1 MSDPARGSYVR
12 TLMRSGT
19 SIAIAIGVM
28 NLATYGFTIVAARI
42 LGPTEYGALAGL
54 MATLMVLAVL
64 QLGLQATAA
73 RRISAEPEHVAQIE
87 QSIMRVTYRGA
98 LVLGAVLVLAAP
110 LVQRVLRLDSL
121 PTAVLVGV
129 CVVPLSIMGG
139 QAGILQGERRWW
151 PLAAMYVAAGV
162 PRLVLGTAFMLWRPT
177 VTSAMVGVTI
187 AMFAPIILG
196 WIALRD
202 GRPPGIPAGHDAR
215 SVIRESVHNS
225 QALLAF
231 FALSNA
237 DIVIARNV
245 LPDHQ
250 AGLYAAGLIL
260 TKAVLFLPQFVVIIA
275 FPSMAS
281 VGERRTALIR
291 SLVVVA
297 GLGVFATAAAW
308 LLPHLAMIFVGGAE
322 YTEIEPRLWLFAML
336 GTLLSMLQ
344 LLVYSVLARQGQR
357 SVYSVWLALV
367 VMVVAGL
374 QTSTLTGLLTV
385 VLATD
390 ATLLVLLLAASLTIL
405 RRPAPVPEPVSS

>member
-1 MSDPARGSYVR
+1 MSDPARGSDVR

-121 PTAVLVGV
+121 PAAVLVGV

-187 AMFAPIILG
+187 AHVRADHPRLDRAARRAAPG
-196 WIALRD
+196 H
-202 GRPPGIPAGHDAR
+202 PGAVTTPAR
-215 SVIRESVHNS
+215 SSGSPCTTR
-225 QALLAF
+225 
-231 FALSNA
+231 
-237 DIVIARNV
+237 RRCW
-245 LPDHQ
+245 
-250 AGLYAAGLIL
+250 
-260 TKAVLFLPQFVVIIA
+260 
-275 FPSMAS
+275 PSS
-281 VGERRTALIR
+281 R
-291 SLVVVA
+291 SPTPTSSSP
-297 GLGVFATAAAW
+297 ATCC
-308 LLPHLAMIFVGGAE
+308 P
-322 YTEIEPRLWLFAML
+322 T
-336 GTLLSMLQ
+336 T
-344 LLVYSVLARQGQR
+344 
-357 SVYSVWLALV
+357 
-367 VMVVAGL
+367 
-374 QTSTLTGLLTV
+374 
-385 VLATD
+385 
-390 ATLLVLLLAASLTIL
+390 
-405 RRPAPVPEPVSS
+405 RPASTRPG

>member
-139 QAGILQGERRWW
+139 QDGILQGERRWW
-151 PLAAMYVAAGV
+151 P
-162 PRLVLGTAFMLWRPT
+162 
-177 VTSAMVGVTI
+177 
-187 AMFAPIILG
+187 
-196 WIALRD
+196 
-202 GRPPGIPAGHDAR
+202 
-215 SVIRESVHNS
+215 
-225 QALLAF
+225 
-231 FALSNA
+231 
-237 DIVIARNV
+237 
-245 LPDHQ
+245 
-250 AGLYAAGLIL
+250 
-260 TKAVLFLPQFVVIIA
+260 
-275 FPSMAS
+275 
-281 VGERRTALIR
+281 
-291 SLVVVA
+291 
-297 GLGVFATAAAW
+297 
-308 LLPHLAMIFVGGAE
+308 
-322 YTEIEPRLWLFAML
+322 
-336 GTLLSMLQ
+336 
-344 LLVYSVLARQGQR
+344 
-357 SVYSVWLALV
+357 
-367 VMVVAGL
+367 
-374 QTSTLTGLLTV
+374 
-385 VLATD
+385 
-390 ATLLVLLLAASLTIL
+390 
-405 RRPAPVPEPVSS
+405 PVSYTHLTLPTN